1 VQSTNLGGNPNSTAV
16 VANRGQGWM
25 LWLGDNIAE
34 QTVLSIY
41 KGAKRWCRI
50 LKGGD
55 RRSRGE
61 VSHRREL
68 SWRSPG

>member
-1 VQSTNLGGNPNSTAV
+1 MDALA
-16 VANRGQGWM
+16 
-25 LWLGDNIAE
+25 GDNIAE
-34 QTVLSIY
+34 QTVPSIY
-41 KGAKRWCRI
+41 KGAMRWCRI